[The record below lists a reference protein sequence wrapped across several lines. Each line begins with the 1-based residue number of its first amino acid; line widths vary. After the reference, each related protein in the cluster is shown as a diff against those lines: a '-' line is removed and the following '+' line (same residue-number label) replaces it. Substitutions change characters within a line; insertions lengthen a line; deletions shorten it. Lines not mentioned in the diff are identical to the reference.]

1 MPNPRPLNNM
11 GVSLLE
17 RRAYRQGM
25 ETLKDAILVMKRVL
39 RPLSIS
45 PQQGFG
51 NTPNS
56 MSDAETRIHRASKR
70 MANPHPIPSAVSI
83 DVASHSATFSH
94 RNYLESVLH
103 GGSSFPLRSPL
114 RIEAADLVSLEG
126 GDNVLESAI
135 MLFNLGLAH
144 LCMAKLD
151 NSIMLLSFGL
161 ANLCMAKLDKKT
173 PIQLTRRGTQAIQN
187 GVLRTR
193 IIM

>member
-1 MPNPRPLNNM
+1 M
-11 GVSLLE
+11 SL
-17 RRAYRQGM
+17 
-25 ETLKDAILVMKRVL
+25 
-39 RPLSIS
+39 
-45 PQQGFG
+45 
-51 NTPNS
+51 
-56 MSDAETRIHRASKR
+56 RIVQPFLIVITWNLYF
-70 MANPHPIPSAVSI
+70 M
-83 DVASHSATFSH
+83 
-94 RNYLESVLH
+94 